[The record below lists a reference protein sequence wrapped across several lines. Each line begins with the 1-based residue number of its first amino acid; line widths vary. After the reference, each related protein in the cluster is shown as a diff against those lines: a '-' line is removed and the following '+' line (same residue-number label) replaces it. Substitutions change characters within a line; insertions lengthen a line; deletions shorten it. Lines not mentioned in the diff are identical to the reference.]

1 MGVIERYRSSRLHRK
16 CLYCEHF
23 HVKSVGIEYK
33 TLYLCNAKDKAL
45 EHPEMIRPFCPCF
58 KLNEQK
64 CLEDDPLVS
73 IIITQ
78 DDSEKINEVAA
89 KLQDFVD
96 KGATYKIM
104 IGKEN

>member
-1 MGVIERYRSSRLHRK
+1 MNSYTA
-16 CLYCEHF
+16 CE
-23 HVKSVGIEYK
+23 
-33 TLYLCNAKDKAL
+33 AKDKVL
-45 EHPEMIRPFCPCF
+45 KYPEMIRPFCPCF